1 MKKQIRKLL
10 LITVLLLTLCSC
22 GNKNS
27 LGDVET
33 FAQLHDKSFVIGVP
47 DADGT
52 RGLIEELFPNATIES
67 YDDILIGLKAIESGK
82 LDAFA
87 SGRNFILR
95 DLIDA
100 DIKDIKLLD
109 ENVISFDCALGLSE
123 LTEIDNY
130 KEKVDLAVASLFADG
145 TIDEMKQ
152 RWFEEGDTN
161 MPLIEMPENPDY
173 TIRAVTEGLTRPYSF
188 VKDNT
193 LTGFDIELAY
203 RVASLINCDITF
215 DTADYPAMLM
225 GLATGKYDM
234 ISANLYISEERQ
246 ENVMFSLKTNSSD
259 ICVAIKDPNYVEENK
274 AILNIKD
281 GIKRTFIDE
290 NRYKMILDGL
300 AITLVITFFGFILAN
315 LVGAIFCYFALS
327 KLKVLNILN
336 EVYTQIMQGTPLVVT
351 LMIMFYVVF
360 GSSNISG
367 VIISIVCFGMTS
379 GSSLAGI
386 FANSIKSIDKGQNE
400 AALALG
406 LNKIQ
411 SFVGIVM
418 PQAIRFMLP
427 NYFGELIG
435 LLKGTAIVGYV
446 AVVDLTKASNIIRSS
461 TYDAFFPLI
470 SIALIYFLIT
480 FVILKTLKFAQKKL
494 EPKRYVK
501 EESK

>member
-1 MKKQIRKLL
+1 MKKNIKKVL
-10 LITVLLLTLCSC
+10 LIGLMLLTLCSC
-22 GNKNS
+22 GNKNT
-27 LGDVET
+27 LGDVNT
-33 FAQLHDKSFVIGVP
+33 FAELKEKSFVIGVP

-52 RGLIEELFPNATIES
+52 RGMIEELFPNATIES

-82 LDAFA
+82 IDAFA

-95 DLIDA
+95 DILDA

-109 ENVISFDCALGLSE
+109 ENVVSFDCALGLSE
-123 LTEIDNY
+123 LTNIDNY
-130 KEKVDLAVASLFADG
+130 KERVDIAVASLFADG

-161 MPLIEMPENPDY
+161 MPLIQMPANPEY

-203 RVASLINCDITF
+203 RVASLINCDIEF
-215 DTADYPAMLM
+215 STADYPAMLM

-259 ICVAIKDPNYVEENK
+259 ICVAIKDPNYVGENK
-274 AILNIKD
+274 TILNIKE
-281 GIKRTFIDE
+281 GFKRTFIEE
-290 NRYKMILDGL
+290 NRYQMIIDGL
-300 AITLVITFFGFILAN
+300 ITTLIITLFGFVLAN
-315 LVGAIFCYFALS
+315 IVGAIFCYFALS
-327 KLKVLNILN
+327 KFKVLNIIN
-336 EVYTQIMQGTPLVVT
+336 ELFTQIMQGMPLVVT
-351 LMIMFYVVF
+351 LMIMFYVIF

-379 GSSLAGI
+379 GSSLAGV
-386 FANSIKSIDKGQNE
+386 FANAIKSVDKGQNE

-406 LNKIQ
+406 LNKRQ
-411 SFVGIVM
+411 SFIGIVM
-418 PQAIRFMLP
+418 PQAIRFMLSS
-427 NYFGELIG
+427 YFGELIG

-446 AVVDLTKASNIIRSS
+446 AVIDLTKASNIIRSS
-461 TYDAFFPLI
+461 TYDAFFPLF

-480 FVILKTLKFAQKKL
+480 FVILKVLKIAQKSL

-501 EESK
+501 EEE